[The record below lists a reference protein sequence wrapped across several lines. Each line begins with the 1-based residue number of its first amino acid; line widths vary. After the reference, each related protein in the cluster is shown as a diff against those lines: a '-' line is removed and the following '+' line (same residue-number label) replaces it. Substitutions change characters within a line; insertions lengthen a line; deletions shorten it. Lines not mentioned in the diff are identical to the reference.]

1 MSFNVISG
9 SIEQGLVFAI
19 MALGV
24 YFSSRVLNFPDLTV
38 DGSFP
43 LGAAVTAALITQGW
57 APWMATLMALGA
69 GLLAGASTG
78 LLNTKLRIS
87 GMLAGILTMTGLYS
101 VNLRVM
107 GRSNLPLLR
116 QPTILTRLADY
127 IGSDLRVALFAFI
140 VISLAVKLFLD
151 WFLHTELGLAV
162 RATGDN
168 PQMIRSQGVDTDAV
182 KVLGLSMANAMVAL
196 SGSLVAQHQGFA
208 DVGMGIGTIVTGLA
222 SVIIGEVLFRPRT
235 VFWATTSVLFG
246 SVVYRIAVFL
256 ALRMGFAPTDL
267 KIVTA
272 ALVILALSAPVL
284 QESLALP
291 FVQGI
296 RSLAGKREAVST
308 SVKDGRPL

>member
-9 SIEQGLVFAI
+9 SIEQGLAFAI

-24 YFSSRVLNFPDLTV
+24 YFTSRVLNFPDLTV

-43 LGAAVTAALITQGW
+43 LGAAVTAALITRGC
-57 APWMATLMALGA
+57 APWFATLMALGA
-69 GLLAGASTG
+69 GLLAGAATG

-116 QPTILTRLADY
+116 QPTILTRLADH
-127 IGSDLRVALFAFI
+127 IGSDLRVALIAFI
-140 VISLAVKLFLD
+140 VIGLAAKFFLD

-168 PQMIRSQGVDTDAV
+168 PQMIRSQGVDTDSV
-182 KVLGLSMANAMVAL
+182 KVLGLSMANALVAL

-208 DVGMGIGTIVTGLA
+208 DVGMGIGTIVIGLA
-222 SVIIGEVLFRPRT
+222 SVIIGEVFFRPRT
-235 VFWATTSVLFG
+235 VFWATASVLFG
-246 SVVYRIAVFL
+246 SVLYRVTVFL

-267 KIVTA
+267 KIVTS
-272 ALVILALSAPVL
+272 ALVVLALSAPVL
-284 QESLALP
+284 KENLALP
-291 FVQGI
+291 AIQGV
-296 RSLAGKREAVST
+296 RSLAGKREAVRT